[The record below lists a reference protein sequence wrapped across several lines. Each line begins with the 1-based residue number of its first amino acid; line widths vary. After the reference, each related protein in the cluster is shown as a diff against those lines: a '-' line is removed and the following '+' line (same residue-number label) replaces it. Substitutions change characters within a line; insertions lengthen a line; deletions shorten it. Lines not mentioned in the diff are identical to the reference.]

1 MCCKIKFKRA
11 LILLSRVFLISVSH
25 SCIEKNKNSVLEKI
39 EKSNITYFTHSYFTI
54 PDAYYSKNNYDSAIA
69 HYKETAAKFLQE
81 GNWEGQVRAL
91 YLTGNCFSRIIY
103 KNESKDSA
111 LFYINLSLKI
121 AEKNLTL
128 DNITRFRAY
137 YYQGEYYYNSHQP
150 DSAFISYKKCEELL
164 HNYFAEDHPAYADI
178 YTSLG
183 DAYYSLKGDFH
194 KAEEYYSKALVV
206 NLKIKAN
213 PFDLANNYYNL
224 ASTYREKGDYLMALE
239 SNKQAF
245 KIFNNQIEFRKYI
258 AYTYNNEANIYHDM
272 DSSGLTIKSYKKAI
286 DLNNNSNKLPIE
298 NYLNNIAAAYIQ
310 LGNFDSAKF
319 YIAESI
325 KNNPHLNNQFEFAN
339 SCFNLG
345 EIFRFEKQWDSS
357 EVYYKRAL
365 ALRIKLYGQKHS
377 STALCIQAFGEL
389 CSEQGNID
397 SALSYYQNSLCILVK
412 DFKDSVNIF
421 SNPSDTSIV
430 QGSLELI
437 GLFYEKGLAFEKKY
451 FSNKENSRL
460 LEAAFQC
467 YSLANHVIDLNRIS
481 YQREGS
487 KLFLVSS
494 YRKVYDHAV
503 YCAYLLHT
511 TFGKRNYA
519 DSLFNIMEKT
529 KYALLLE
536 DLCEAEKGKKLTNAN
551 AEEREEKKA
560 MRSNQRSLT
569 LSETQ
574 NHLTNTQEVI
584 EYYWGDTVALV
595 MGITKKEIKIHK
607 IENKKVLENDIRR
620 YLELLTTDAISPDI
634 LEQLKKFKEYSEIS
648 HSLYS
653 TLVEKVIIKN
663 QWTRKGGQTLV
674 ITPDGILSFMP
685 FESLTTKAH
694 SSNTLNYKPLPYL
707 LKEYCIN
714 YSYSSN
720 ILFNYLQKRKN
731 QILSPPLFLG
741 YFNDKVKQALPDSLQ
756 KNIISSSGA
765 KAFQDIARSIGKYDV
780 ATVQNLTSQL
790 NSNDVIQLNV
800 HGIADLKIPSNNRLI
815 FNDTNLYLHQ
825 VLNMDFTN
833 KITLLTACE
842 TGIGPQYKGEG
853 VYSMARGFIYAGC
866 SSVIMSLSKISET
879 DTQELMPD
887 FYSSLLSG
895 KSVDES
901 LIIAK
906 RNYLD
911 KSDNITSHPRFW
923 TGLVSVGNMQPV
935 ESNIS
940 SGYKN
945 IYYTII
951 LCLVLS
957 IFIYIIR
964 RIRY

>member
-1 MCCKIKFKRA
+1 MLYKIDFKRV
-11 LILLSRVFLISVSH
+11 LIPIPLVFLIVTSH
-25 SCIEKNKNSVLEKI
+25 SCIKKNRKGASEKTEKNS
-39 EKSNITYFTHSYFTI
+39 ITYFTHPYFTI
-54 PDAYYSKNNYDSAIA
+54 PDSYYSKNNYDSAIV
-69 HYKETAAKFLQE
+69 HYKEAAAKFLQE
-81 GNWEGQVRAL
+81 ANWEGQVRAL
-91 YLTGNCFSRIIY
+91 YLTGNCFTRIMY
-103 KNESKDSA
+103 KDESKDSA
-111 LFYINLSLKI
+111 LFYLNRSIKI
-121 AEKNLTL
+121 AEKKLAL

-164 HNYFAEDHPAYADI
+164 HTYFVEDHPACADVH
-178 YTSLG
+178 TSVG
-183 DAYYSLKGDFH
+183 DAYYILKRDFH
-194 KAEEYYSKALVV
+194 KAEEYYRKALAV

-224 ASTYREKGDYLMALE
+224 ASTYREKGDYFMALE

-245 KIFNNQIEFRKYI
+245 KIFNNQIELRKYI
-258 AYTYNNEANIYHDM
+258 AYTYNNEANIYRDM

-286 DLNNNSNKLPIE
+286 DLNNNSNKLPLE

-310 LGNFDSAKF
+310 LENFDSAKF

-345 EIFRFEKQWDSS
+345 EVFRFEKQWDSS

-377 STALCIQAFGEL
+377 STALAIQALGEL
-389 CSEQGNID
+389 YSEQGRID

-421 SNPSDTSIV
+421 SNPPDTSIV

-451 FSNKENSRL
+451 FSNEENARF

-467 YSLANHVIDLNRIS
+467 YSLADHVIDLNRIS

-511 TFGKRNYA
+511 FGKRNYA

-536 DLCEAEKGKKLTNAN
+536 DLCAAEKGKKLTNTN
-551 AEEREEKKA
+551 AEEKEEKKA
-560 MRSNQRSLT
+560 MRSNQRRLT

-634 LEQLKKFKEYSEIS
+634 LEQLKKLKEYTEIS

-653 TLVEKVIIKN
+653 TLVERVIIKN
-663 QWTRKGGQTLV
+663 QWTRNGDQTLV
-674 ITPDGILSFMP
+674 ITPDGLLSFMP
-685 FESLTTKAH
+685 FESLTTKAY

-741 YFNDKVKQALPDSLQ
+741 YFNDKEKQSLPDSP
-756 KNIISSSGA
+756 KKSTISSSGA

-780 ATVQNLTSQL
+780 ATLQNLTSQL

-800 HGIADLKIPSNNRLI
+800 HGIADLKITSNNRLI
-815 FNDTNLYLHQ
+815 FNDTNLYLYQ

-895 KSVDES
+895 KRVDES

-951 LCLVLS
+951 VFLILS
-957 IFIYIIR
+957 ILMYVIR
-964 RIRY
+964 RIRS